1 MIHFD
6 IASLEIKLAKL
17 QEETNIP
24 HFWDDIKKSTAVL
37 SELKLVQNKVN
48 KYNQI
53 KATVQNLLDMNEL
66 LSLEEDLDLVK
77 DLLKDTN
84 VLEKDIDALEVET
97 LFCGKYDKNNAILTL
112 HPGAR
117 RNRITRLGRNAL

>member
-1 MIHFD
+1 
-6 IASLEIKLAKL
+6 
-17 QEETNIP
+17 
-24 HFWDDIKKSTAVL
+24 L

-53 KATVQNLLDMNEL
+53 NENLQNLLDMNEL
-66 LSLEEDLDLVK
+66 LSIEEDLQLVK
-77 DLLKDTN
+77 ELLKDTSK
-84 VLEKDIDALEVET
+84 LENEIEALEVET

-117 RNRITRLGRNAL
+117 WNRISRLG